1 MRNLFIIILLVPITM
16 FGQVKKEVAHAEN
29 PEQLNLNQ
37 LNSQFKR
44 EQAGLRV
51 QLLGFGLMSVGLL
64 SNFSLSINPII
75 TEGKSIDEIN
85 ADINT
90 RQNKS
95 QRNEFISGLGAL
107 ISCVGIVIP
116 MRSFQR
122 EKFYE
127 IDLLTKSL
135 YASDGDITYSKLI
148 SVFKSGDAINV
159 KTMNGEVYKAII
171 SSIED
176 KKLYLHD
183 DNENKFFFYFNFITS
198 IERQS
203 ID

>member
-1 MRNLFIIILLVPITM
+1 MRNLFIILLLVPITM
-16 FGQVKKEVAHAEN
+16 FGQVNKEVAHAEN

-37 LNSQFKR
+37 LNTQFKR

-135 YASDGDITYSKLI
+135 YASDGDIIYSKLI
-148 SVFKSGDAINV
+148 SVFKSGDVINV
-159 KTMNGEVYKAII
+159 KTMNGEIYKGII

-176 KKLYLHD
+176 EKLYLHD
-183 DNENKFFFYFNFITS
+183 DDGNNFFFYFNFITS

>member
-1 MRNLFIIILLVPITM
+1 
-16 FGQVKKEVAHAEN
+16 
-29 PEQLNLNQ
+29 
-37 LNSQFKR
+37 
-44 EQAGLRV
+44 
-51 QLLGFGLMSVGLL
+51 MSVGFL
-64 SNFSLSINPII
+64 SNYTLSKKVIS
-75 TEGKSIDEIN
+75 TEGKTPDEIN
-85 ADINT
+85 VDVSS
-90 RQNKS
+90 RQKKS
-95 QRNEFISGLGAL
+95 QNNELISGLGDL

-116 MRSFQR
+116 MRSFQSD
-122 EKFYE
+122 KFYE

-148 SVFKSGDAINV
+148 SVFKSGDVINIR
-159 KTMNGEVYKAII
+159 TMNGDVYIAII

-183 DNENKFFFYFNFITS
+183 DDGNNFFFYFNFITS